1 MRTYPLTIV
10 CGTASSNAHNSRLF
24 PKRYT
29 VFDKSES
36 CVVMR
41 CLHMQ
46 RVVQTEYKCLK
57 NGVVGSVGFF
67 LSEVV
72 LKEE

>member
-1 MRTYPLTIV
+1 MRTYLLSVV
-10 CGTASSNAHNSRLF
+10 CGIASSNAHNSKLF

-36 CVVMR
+36 CVVIR

-46 RVVQTEYKCLK
+46 SGPDRI
-57 NGVVGSVGFF
+57 
-67 LSEVV
+67 
-72 LKEE
+72 

>member
-1 MRTYPLTIV
+1 MRTYLLSVV
-10 CGTASSNAHNSRLF
+10 CGTASSNAHNSKLF

-36 CVVMR
+36 CVVIR

-57 NGVVGSVGFF
+57 NGVAVSVGFISF
-67 LSEVV
+67 
-72 LKEE
+72 